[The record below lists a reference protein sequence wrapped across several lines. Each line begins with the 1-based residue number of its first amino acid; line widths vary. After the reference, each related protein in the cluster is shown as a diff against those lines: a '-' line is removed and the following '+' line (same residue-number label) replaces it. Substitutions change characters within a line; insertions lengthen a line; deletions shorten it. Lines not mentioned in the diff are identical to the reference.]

1 MFDRAFLKPGKAK
14 DGTPLLVRV
23 PNAKPP
29 RHLRADGENVKL
41 NGYWQRR
48 LLRRDVYRAPEPTQA
63 AAAPA
68 TPPEPPKP
76 IQPTRE
82 AVEAVRKAFTVSA
95 LKMKLD
101 AGGYAYEN
109 AASKTTLAK
118 LALANGLIE
127 E

>member
-48 LLRRDVYRAPEPTQA
+48 LLRRDVYRAA
-63 AAAPA
+63 AWVGSGAPA